1 MYSTLKEFQKRFQDL
16 SEKYGGD
23 RGLLGYIITRW
34 SQGRH
39 LNLPLEMVEPLLV
52 KRGEIKRLV
61 NQAVKR
67 LIEFFQF
74 SYGGSEGR
82 VEIFAISS
90 PQRTYGTGKSQIA
103 IFIAKELEKKGIKTR
118 FLSYASKTHPKK
130 PILPKI
136 FIVHLL
142 SGGLDE
148 KLAVFIDELDLLV
161 APGLTA
167 EEQAKAIE
175 GFANAL
181 IEYTESLPRRGIR
194 HAVIP
199 ILSYRVEEEIKHVA
213 RDRLSRRLLNV
224 IARVSIDLD
233 EESIYRIFETTTILS
248 ALYEGLVASSMSPDL
263 NLLIFLHGFAKDY
276 AKWLWPSED
285 VAGLPVGTVI
295 AKAMNLSLLYAQSL
309 KEGTPSL
316 DSLNDPAK
324 LGRLC
329 EDTLKETLRRL
340 LPRHTVKVGRG
351 EEEYTV
357 TWVLNT
363 APSKVS
369 RSRADMRYLARI
381 GAVDIGSVAV
391 EVTAEKSLS
400 NHKRSQISDYAS
412 QGPVLLVHLYVNEE
426 DKRRMAE
433 DIDSLAP
440 LNPVELL
447 QLPLPLFKY
456 PAVLGKAG
464 GELAYTVAEER
475 SLTETL
481 KAVLGRAAE
490 ILFARWIAAVKIR
503 EAAEASS
510 KEEAEK
516 KLTDAFLKAAM
527 SFVISLKFVDAKGKR
542 HRRTIGKMTNIL
554 LGSISQ
560 SLSREISKE
569 AAKELAESIAKEWD
583 HHHLGK
589 KTPKQFSPGDKWN
602 DEEAA
607 RIAAEVMRELLM
619 GTLTKSKS
627 TESI

>member
-1 MYSTLKEFQKRFQDL
+1 MYSTLKEFQDKFQGL
-16 SEKYGGD
+16 SEKYGDD

-39 LNLPLEMVEPLLV
+39 LDLPLEMVEPLLV
-52 KRGEIKRLV
+52 KPREIKRLV
-61 NQAVKR
+61 NQAVRR
-67 LIEFFQF
+67 LLDFFQF
-74 SYGGSEGR
+74 PYGGSGGR

-103 IFIAKELEKKGIKTR
+103 VFIAKELEKKEIKTR
-118 FLSYASKTHPKK
+118 FLSYASKTQPKK
-130 PILPKI
+130 PISPGV
-136 FIVHLL
+136 FVTHLL

-181 IEYTESLPRRGIR
+181 IEYTESPPRRGIR

-199 ILSYRVEEEIKHVA
+199 ILSYKVEEEIKHVA
-213 RDRLSRRLLNV
+213 RDRLGRRLLNV
-224 IARVSIDLD
+224 IARVSIELD

-248 ALYEGLVASSMSPDL
+248 TLYEGLVAPGMTPDL
-263 NLLIFLHGFAKDY
+263 QLLTLLHGFAKDY

-285 VAGLPVGTVI
+285 VAGLPVGTVV

-316 DSLNDPAK
+316 DSLSDPAK

-329 EDTLKETLRRL
+329 EYTLKEALRRL

-357 TWVLNT
+357 TWVLDT
-363 APSKVS
+363 APSKVR
-369 RSRADMRYLARI
+369 RSWADMRYLARI

-391 EVTAEKSLS
+391 EVTAEKTLS
-400 NHKRSQISDYAS
+400 NHKRTQISDYAS
-412 QGPVLLVHLYVNEE
+412 QGPVLLVHLYDSEE

-456 PAVLGKAG
+456 PAILGEAG

-475 SLTETL
+475 SLTESL

-490 ILFARWIAAVKIR
+490 ILFARWMAAAKMQ
-503 EAAEASS
+503 EAAEALSR
-510 KEEAEK
+510 EEAER
-516 KLTDAFLKAAM
+516 KLTDAFLNAAT
-527 SFVISLKFVDAKGKR
+527 SFVISLKFVDAKGKM
-542 HRRTIGKMTNIL
+542 HRRTIDKMAKIL
-554 LGSISQ
+554 LGSILQ
-560 SLSREISKE
+560 SLSREISEE

-589 KTPKQFSPGDKWN
+589 KTPKQFSPGDKWS

-607 RIAAEVMRELLM
+607 RIAAEVIRELLTR
-619 GTLTKSKS
+619 GSHK
-627 TESI
+627 E